1 MIELKGIAAYDG
13 NFSYKSGTNRNKENQ
28 GAEFSVLNGGEVEY
42 PTESQE
48 IREIKVKDNEENVIE
63 TETDVITYDFLG
75 KILKSELFSGINV
88 DIII

>member
-1 MIELKGIAAYDG
+1 MIELKGITAYDG

-88 DIII
+88 NIVI

>member
-1 MIELKGIAAYDG
+1 MIELKGIAAYDD

-28 GAEFSVLNGGEVEY
+28 GAEFSVLNDGEVEY
-42 PTESQE
+42 PTESRE

>member
-13 NFSYKSGTNRNKENQ
+13 NFSYKRGTNRNKENR

-63 TETDVITYDFLG
+63 TEIDIITYDFLG
-75 KILKSELFSGINV
+75 KILKLELFSGINV
-88 DIII
+88 DIVI